1 MCCLNGVINM
11 EKGQVASSFFI
22 AAVIVFCIP
31 MFVRGEVFGIIAKV
45 LAGIIMAVGIIW
57 LIYTIVFDKSGMN
70 KLVNVLR
77 TSFTSNAQP
86 TQYNA
91 DKS

>member
-1 MCCLNGVINM
+1 MDPANPLLYIYSV
-11 EKGQVASSFFI
+11 FF
-22 AAVIVFCIP
+22 
-31 MFVRGEVFGIIAKV
+31 
-45 LAGIIMAVGIIW
+45 VGIIW

>member
-1 MCCLNGVINM
+1 MDPVNPLLYIYSV
-11 EKGQVASSFFI
+11 FF
-22 AAVIVFCIP
+22 
-31 MFVRGEVFGIIAKV
+31 
-45 LAGIIMAVGIIW
+45 VGIIW